1 MEDRNNLGPEEEMD
15 LHTDDEN
22 FRITEVETA
31 KIKQYE
37 RIEDGEGVCRN
48 DGLGL
53 RELKLGSTLR
63 DQKHS

>member
-1 MEDRNNLGPEEEMD
+1 MD

-37 RIEDGEGVCRN
+37 RTEDQGGVCRN
-48 DGLGL
+48 DGMGL
-53 RELKLGSTLR
+53 RELKLGQTIR
-63 DQKHS
+63 N